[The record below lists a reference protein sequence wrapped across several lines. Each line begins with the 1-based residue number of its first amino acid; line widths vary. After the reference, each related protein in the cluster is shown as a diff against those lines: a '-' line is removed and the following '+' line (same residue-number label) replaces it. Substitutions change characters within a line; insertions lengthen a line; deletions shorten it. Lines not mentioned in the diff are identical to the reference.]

1 MRRETKIALR
11 MSVGPSCSPKIRP
24 PHAYERLS
32 QNVRV
37 MGRFSLAVF
46 GRKTLPERCV
56 IYAGAYVPS
65 RKEMIRPLFDNWRL
79 TRGNWLPYAFA
90 RKQRKEFLII
100 FNVYGAS
107 ITLEVLHHLKDGG
120 VRKVFF
126 IGSMFAK
133 KVPIGKLV
141 LPSEVV
147 DRAGIVLVDDPT
159 GTAVMPDKSS
169 VWRLKSASKR
179 LNLEFV
185 EAKIASVP
193 CVIHGIKR
201 VTEFIANN
209 ADIQGVEM
217 EASTL
222 MHFSKQLRLTSYI
235 VLYVSDNEMI
245 DVISTA
251 KLVRE
256 ARKKAL
262 RDVTKL
268 AFEVL

>member
-1 MRRETKIALR
+1 
-11 MSVGPSCSPKIRP
+11 
-24 PHAYERLS
+24 
-32 QNVRV
+32 

-65 RKEMIRPLFDNWRL
+65 RKEKIRPLFDKWRL
-79 TRGNWLPYAFA
+79 VRGNWLPYAFA
-90 RKQRKEFLII
+90 RKQRKEFLVL

-107 ITLEVLHHLKDGG
+107 MTLEVLHHLKDGG

-126 IGSMFAK
+126 VGSMFAK
-133 KVPIGKLV
+133 GIPIGRLV
-141 LPSEVV
+141 LPTRVV

-159 GTAVMPDKSS
+159 RTTVLPNKSS
-169 VWRLKSASKR
+169 VWTLKSALKR
-179 LNLEFV
+179 LNLQFV

-201 VTEFIANN
+201 VTEFIEKS
-209 ADIQGVEM
+209 ADIEGVEM
-217 EASTL
+217 EASTFL
-222 MHFSKQLRLTSYI
+222 YFSKQLRLMSYV
-235 VLYVSDNEMI
+235 VLYVSDNERI
-245 DVISTA
+245 DVISTV

-256 ARKKAL
+256 ARRKAL
-262 RDVTKL
+262 RDITKL